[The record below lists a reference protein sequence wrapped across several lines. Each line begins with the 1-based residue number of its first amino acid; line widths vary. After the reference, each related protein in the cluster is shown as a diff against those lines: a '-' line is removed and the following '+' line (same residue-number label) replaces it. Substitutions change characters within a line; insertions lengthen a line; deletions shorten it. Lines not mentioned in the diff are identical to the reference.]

1 MFVGW
6 TAGESRGLYWGFCV
20 KFADGRVGVTT
31 RHLVGI
37 DAIFFIF
44 LFCNFV
50 VNVTTDISL
59 MDFKW
64 ASMFSYD

>member
-1 MFVGW
+1 GI
-6 TAGESRGLYWGFCV
+6 YWRFCV

-37 DAIFFIF
+37 DAIACQF
-44 LFCNFV
+44 LCSNLG
-50 VNVTTDISL
+50 VNITTDISI

-64 ASMFSYD
+64 ASMFSYG